1 MLKWRPGFGPQV
13 PDFNGFV
20 PDAAHMRVLVLAELF
35 ILHSTHAMVRTST
48 LALLVQTNSC
58 WLVAYM
64 AADFCLF
71 LSYKIAR
78 GDLVWFVPG
87 A

>member
-1 MLKWRPGFGPQV
+1 MSQAPEIYGFI
-13 PDFNGFV
+13 PDR
-20 PDAAHMRVLVLAELF
+20 ARMRVLVFAELF
-35 ILHSTHAMVRTST
+35 TLHSAHAMVRTVT
-48 LALLVQTNSC
+48 IALLVRTNSC

>member
-1 MLKWRPGFGPQV
+1 MPE
-13 PDFNGFV
+13 FNGFV

-58 WLVAYM
+58 WLVGYM

-78 GDLVWFVPG
+78 GDVVWFVPG